1 MSIVT
6 LMTDFGLKDGNVG
19 VMKGVILNIAPQT
32 QIVDLSH
39 LISPQNVREAALIL
53 ARSVPYFPAG
63 AIHVVVVDPG
73 VGTNRRPIAGQI
85 GSQRFVLPDNGI
97 LTRLLERAEQSK
109 QTVEIVH
116 LDTPAYWL
124 PEVSHVFHGRDI
136 FAPVAGH
143 LAKGVPLS
151 ELGSPLSD
159 PVRLALSHPQQTPTG
174 LVGEIIH
181 IDHFGN
187 VATNIRHEHL
197 GEARKLTVHLG
208 DYQIDS
214 LVQTFGDKPA
224 GEAVALYGSAGDLI
238 ISIVNGNAAQSL
250 GVQVGDPVE
259 VVVEETLHPSIM

>member
-1 MSIVT
+1 
-6 LMTDFGLKDGNVG
+6 

-73 VGTNRRPIAGQI
+73 VGTNRRPIAAQI

-116 LDTPAYWL
+116 LDTPAFWL
-124 PEVSHVFHGRDI
+124 PQISLVFHGRDI

-143 LAKGVPLS
+143 LAKGVPFS

-159 PVRLALSHPQQTPTG
+159 PVRLALSHPQQTQTG
-174 LVGEIIH
+174 FAGEVIH

-187 VATNIRHEHL
+187 IATNIRHEHL
-197 GEARKLTVHLG
+197 GETRKLTVHLG
-208 DYQIDS
+208 EHWIYG
-214 LVQTFGDKPA
+214 LVQTFGEKSA
-224 GEAVALYGSAGDLI
+224 GEAVALYGSTGDLI

-250 GVQVGDPVE
+250 GVQVGDPIE
-259 VVVEETLHPSIM
+259 ILLQ